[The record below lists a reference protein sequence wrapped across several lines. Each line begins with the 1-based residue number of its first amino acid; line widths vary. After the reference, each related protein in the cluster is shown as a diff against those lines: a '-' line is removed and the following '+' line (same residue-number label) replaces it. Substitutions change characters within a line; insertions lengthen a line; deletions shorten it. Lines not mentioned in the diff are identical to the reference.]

1 MSKTLADLIEQRFGL
16 ATTVGQDRPATGELA
31 SILAH
36 RTHRRFTDAPISDE
50 MLELILACA
59 FSAPAKSDLQQ
70 ATVVLIR
77 DPEKRQRIA
86 DLIASMPWIGTVP
99 VFMIFCGDSRRIRR
113 ICEIRG
119 HPFAND
125 HLDSFLNAAA
135 DTSLVLQNAVRA
147 AEALGLGCCPISVVR
162 NHIEEISALLELP
175 EYVFPLAGL
184 CLGHPAHEGYVS
196 LRLPLS
202 LTVHTDVYDDA
213 KLENEVDGYDRRRDA
228 VYSIPPE
235 KQRDL
240 ERYGT
245 AEFYGWSEDKAR
257 QVSHKE
263 RDNLRAF
270 LEKQGF
276 NLA

>member
-1 MSKTLADLIEQRFGL
+1 MT
-16 ATTVGQDRPATGELA
+16 RPE
-31 SILAH
+31 
-36 RTHRRFTDAPISDE
+36 
-50 MLELILACA
+50 
-59 FSAPAKSDLQQ
+59 
-70 ATVVLIR
+70 
-77 DPEKRQRIA
+77 
-86 DLIASMPWIGTVP
+86 
-99 VFMIFCGDSRRIRR
+99 
-113 ICEIRG
+113 
-119 HPFAND
+119 
-125 HLDSFLNAAA
+125 
-135 DTSLVLQNAVRA
+135 NAVRA

-184 CLGHPAHEGYVS
+184 CIGHPAHEGYVS

-240 ERYGT
+240 EHYGS

-257 QVSHKE
+257 QVSHRE